1 VSFAAHGAQSG
12 VHLVSGDPAATSFL
26 PLDTSSALQARTPA
40 EFSMRTQL
48 KMHLADATRI
58 APQAEP
64 QENPG
69 LSRWQPLNKH
79 KYQGLFGYPSH
90 KAQAYK
96 EDTLANTVTF
106 ALPTL

>member
-1 VSFAAHGAQSG
+1 
-12 VHLVSGDPAATSFL
+12 VSGDPAPTSFL
-26 PLDTSSALQARTPA
+26 PLDTSAALPAHATA
-40 EFSMRTQL
+40 EFGMRTKL

-64 QENPG
+64 QENPE

-96 EDTLANTVTF
+96 EDTLANAVTF
-106 ALPTL
+106 ALPTP